1 MAEELLY
8 LPGPF
13 EILEL
18 QDGKTIRL
26 RITEWA
32 YGKMLIKPRYYGAP
46 EEKEINVL
54 RLHVDPSFKPT
65 APHYW
70 DFTAGTAIASILPE
84 LRAKKHQTH
93 VLVLTAHGEAPKK
106 RFTVAWI

>member
-1 MAEELLY
+1 MEEELPLLREPY
-8 LPGPF
+8 
-13 EILEL
+13 EYLEL
-18 QDGKTIRL
+18 KDGATIRL
-26 RITEWA
+26 RIQSYE
-32 YGKMLIKPRYYGAP
+32 YGRTIIKPRYYAAP
-46 EEKEINVL
+46 AQKEIKAL
-54 RLHVDPSFKPT
+54 RFHMDPKDKPT

-84 LRAKKHQTH
+84 LRAKKHLKY

>member
-1 MAEELLY
+1 MAEEMPFLE
-8 LPGPF
+8 GPY

-18 QDGKTIRL
+18 ADGKQIRL
-26 RITEWA
+26 RIREWA

-46 EEKEINVL
+46 AQKEIAAL
-54 RLHVDPSFKPT
+54 RLFVDPADKLT

-70 DFTAGTAIASILPE
+70 DFTAGTAITDILPE
-84 LRAKKHQTH
+84 LRAKKHATH
-93 VLVLTAHGEAPKK
+93 ILVLTAHGEAPKK